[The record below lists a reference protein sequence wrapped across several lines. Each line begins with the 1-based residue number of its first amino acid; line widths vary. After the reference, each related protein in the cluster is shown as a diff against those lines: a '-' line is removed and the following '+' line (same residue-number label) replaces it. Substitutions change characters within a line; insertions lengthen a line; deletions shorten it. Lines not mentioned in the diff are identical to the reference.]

1 MRRAALRAV
10 LPRRRPARVV
20 HRRRLLSSTSASA
33 DKSTKQGDPSGGG
46 GNGGGAP
53 APTDRK
59 MHRTRTT
66 SDKSFSFVS
75 TQKDQI
81 VGTISHLKGDNRTRA
96 LARDRRRKRGAGPG
110 AARVVPPAP
119 ATSPSFSFSAGEV
132 DRGAAAPKG
141 TTGAAEAGGTGLTQA
156 GDQRLLLDGGAAN
169 LTAELLARGVGLPAG
184 PRALWPVEISQS
196 TFTH

>member
-110 AARVVPPAP
+110 AARAHMPPAP

-156 GDQRLLLDGGAAN
+156 GDQ
-169 LTAELLARGVGLPAG
+169 
-184 PRALWPVEISQS
+184 PVKLSQS
-196 TFTH
+196 TFTHLECGHRPSQALNSADRIPAPVN